1 VQEHHYKSSFLIT
14 LFIYILFI
22 GSYIYLSKYNVV
34 TQTKPETK
42 VVKLSLEAFIP
53 PPPSLPPEPNIPNLI
68 EKPVLDEEVLPPDL
82 LPQPLITKP
91 KIKQRPPKRKKRK
104 RKVIQKRINQAVTK
118 TVIKEEPISK
128 TIPLPPR
135 TPIHTQAERERFLS
149 KIRAKINQAKSY
161 PRIAKK
167 RHIEG
172 IVNISFTITNTGNIA
187 NLSIKGPK
195 VFHTSAKRAVLNAFP
210 IDTTNTPVT
219 LPIDIKL
226 KLHYQIH

>member
-1 VQEHHYKSSFLIT
+1 M
-14 LFIYILFI
+14 
-22 GSYIYLSKYNVV
+22 YLSKYNHI
-34 TQTKPETK
+34 TSQTRPETK

-53 PPPSLPPEPNIPNLI
+53 PPPSLPPEPDLPNLI
-68 EKPVLDEEVLPPDL
+68 EKPTLHEEILPPDL

-91 KIKQRPPKRKKRK
+91 KIKRKPPKHKKRK
-104 RKVIQKRINQAVTK
+104 RKNIQKRINSVVTK
-118 TVIKEEPISK
+118 TAIQKQTITK
-128 TIPLPPR
+128 TTPLPPR

-149 KIRAKINQAKSY
+149 KIREKINQAKSY

-172 IVNISFTITNTGNIA
+172 IVNVSFTITKTGNIA